1 MAQKKYV
8 YSFKEAHE
16 GKIGKEILG
25 GKGFGLAEMTA
36 AGINIPDG
44 FTISTE
50 ACNLYY
56 ASGKTIPDYVW
67 EDIVKHVHAIEE
79 ESGKSFGGGKGMP
92 LLVSVRSGARVSM
105 PGMMDTILNLG
116 SNDQTVAEL
125 IAATGNERFAW
136 DSYRRFIL
144 MFTAQEDVDVVIAL
158 SDGSNTIQQVA
169 YTITVPG
176 ILPRIEIVENT
187 LNDAA
192 VLRDS
197 LAVTHILQVNVFDS
211 KTKFVQDDSLAD
223 VLDNMEHLQD
233 LRLAIQV
240 NYASGLKV
248 LFHAT
253 SVKPNYISLHAKA
266 GSCELHLASD
276 GSFTIAGTSLW

>member
-1 MAQKKYV
+1 MDIQEIKQQIAD
-8 YSFKEAHE
+8 FKAIKAK
-16 GKIGKEILG
+16 GSITPDSLG
-25 GKGFGLAEMTA
+25 SLLENMLEVLADSIDNVER
-36 AGINIPDG
+36 
-44 FTISTE
+44 SV
-50 ACNLYY
+50 
-56 ASGKTIPDYVW
+56 SGK
-67 EDIVKHVHAIEE
+67 DISGIAVQGNFYCPVRIENAIKTTGS
-79 ESGKSFGGGKGMP
+79 SGY
-92 LLVSVRSGARVSM
+92 LLVNSEVIHLKKGQTLKASEYKLPGILFFIDKLEEGAHTL
-105 PGMMDTILNLG
+105 GMW
-116 SNDQTVAEL
+116 QTNSAYM
-125 IAATGNERFAW
+125 IN
-136 DSYRRFIL
+136 Y
-144 MFTAQEDVDVVIAL
+144 TAPKDVDVVIAL

-192 VLRDS
+192 VLRVS